1 MFRAKLLLPNAL
13 PNYTLEMSGGEQVKK
28 VKANRPKNFV
38 FWLSAVEGYALFDL
52 EMEMKRIK
60 GHKNL

>member
-1 MFRAKLLLPNAL
+1 MFRAELLLPNAL
-13 PNYTLEMSGGEQVKK
+13 SDYTIEMSGGEQVKK
-28 VKANRPKNFV
+28 IKVNHPKALCF
-38 FWLSAVEGYALFDL
+38 GYQQLKDMLWFDL